1 MARFGSERA
10 KKRLLMEG
18 LRKTTKASVK
28 VADILDFINF
38 TLHYTKKIFIF

>member
-1 MARFGSERA
+1 MARLGSQRVND
-10 KKRLLMEG
+10 RLLMEG

-28 VADILDFINF
+28 IDEILDFINF